1 MRALYAC
8 TQPKIHT
15 ALHFIENSNVYH
27 ALLLSKASQFS
38 CCAVQ
43 NISNSLV
50 AYFFPSFV
58 RSLCWLVLLL
68 HTQKFKIYSV
78 AVGLTDIWILWSF
91 VRKRIHLKIKTF
103 WFCLFLFSKQ
113 NISYLSMLFH
123 FQQTFASSNLF
134 RNIIMIMHKSLH
146 FFYSLRLYQV
156 SLLFGIQT
164 ELSLFALNWKNL
176 QSDHKFGSI
185 YLLFCGLS
193 ILYWASW
200 LL

>member
-1 MRALYAC
+1 MHVHNQKYILPYISS
-8 TQPKIHT
+8 KIRMFIM
-15 ALHFIENSNVYH
+15 HFFFQRLPNL
-27 ALLLSKASQFS
+27 A
-38 CCAVQ
+38 AVPYR
-43 NISNSLV
+43 IFPIRSPHI
-50 AYFFPSFV
+50 FFFHSFF

>member
-1 MRALYAC
+1 MHVHNQKYILPYISS
-8 TQPKIHT
+8 KIRMFIM
-15 ALHFIENSNVYH
+15 HFFFQRLPNL
-27 ALLLSKASQFS
+27 A
-38 CCAVQ
+38 AVPYR
-43 NISNSLV
+43 I
-50 AYFFPSFV
+50 FPIRSPHFVFLSFV
-58 RSLCWLVLLL
+58 HCVDLCCCCTLKIQNSFGCRRAYRHLNIVIFCAQT
-68 HTQKFKIYSV
+68 HSFK
-78 AVGLTDIWILWSF
+78 
-91 VRKRIHLKIKTF
+91 KIKTF

-123 FQQTFASSNLF
+123 FQQTFASLNLF

-146 FFYSLRLYQV
+146 IFFLLRLYQV

-193 ILYWASW
+193 MLYWASW